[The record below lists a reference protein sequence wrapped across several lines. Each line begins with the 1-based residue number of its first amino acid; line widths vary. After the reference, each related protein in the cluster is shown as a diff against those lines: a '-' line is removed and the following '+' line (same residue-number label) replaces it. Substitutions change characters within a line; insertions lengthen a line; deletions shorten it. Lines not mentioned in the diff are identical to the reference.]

1 MKSHLL
7 IDNSDINKFQSKI
20 TKMDYCLTLK
30 LNFKDIDECFIEKYR
45 DLLGGLICQN
55 YNWYERR
62 IIFYEACD
70 DGNYYLV
77 KFLIENNIILKE
89 LYDSSPFEQR
99 CINICCE
106 KGYVKILELLINNGA
121 TDYSNIALC
130 NAIEKN
136 RIQIVKILI
145 KHDLINKNES
155 FPLQYAEDLGHD
167 KIKKILIKNG
177 FCK

>member
-1 MKSHLL
+1 
-7 IDNSDINKFQSKI
+7 
-20 TKMDYCLTLK
+20 MDYCLTLK
-30 LNFKDIDECFIEKYR
+30 LNFKDIDECFIEKHG
-45 DLLGGLICQN
+45 DLLKDLIDKSYDCD
-55 YNWYERR
+55 ERQT
-62 IIFYEACD
+62 IFYEACD
-70 DGNYYLV
+70 DGNYDLV
-77 KFLIENNIILKE
+77 KFFIENKLTSRG

-99 CINICCE
+99 CFNICCE

-136 RIQIVKILI
+136 HIQIVKILI
-145 KHDLINKNES
+145 KHDLVDKNES

-177 FCK
+177 FRK